1 MLITRPEMDV
11 ITHNLDTATYAFLS
25 AIQADKTL
33 AVSADAGLAVDP
45 NFDLSAVIGLMMGAQ
60 IIQNI
65 KS

>member
-1 MLITRPEMDV
+1 
-11 ITHNLDTATYAFLS
+11 
-25 AIQADKTL
+25 
-33 AVSADAGLAVDP
+33 LAVDP